1 MASSVET
8 PNIEKKK
15 PKYILITH
23 GDSYLGH
30 ALAIYLTEQ
39 IYKHDTK
46 KHWFVRVICKEKSQY
61 KEEYE
66 KRKIDVKVCWYKIL
80 AEQTVLKQFYL
91 IGSWLW
97 KSTYDSGSHEG
108 AR

>member
-1 MASSVET
+1 MATSIET

-15 PKYILITH
+15 PKYIIITH

-46 KHWFVRVICKEKSQY
+46 NHWFVRVICKEKTQY

-66 KRKIDVKVCWYKIL
+66 KRKIDVKVCWYKTL
-80 AEQTVLKQFYL
+80 AEQTVLKAVLFIRKL
-91 IGSWLW
+91 IMKANL
-97 KSTYDSGSHEG
+97 
-108 AR
+108 